1 MKKLILICYL
11 LAIVLSTNAQ
21 QSDFPKLSGLYL
33 GQKPPGKTPEIFAP
47 GIVSLDN
54 KIERSCLVWEEG
66 KHILVGREG
75 NGLLESYFK
84 EGKWSPLA
92 FVNLFGEGGMQA
104 SVSPDNKKIFFNR
117 FERNPDVRGG
127 WDAQIWVIEKKVN
140 GWSEPVNTNI
150 SGMGPSVDLKGNLYY
165 STIYNG
171 LMCIAVS
178 RFENGK
184 YMEKEILPEPIYSK
198 RELIHPCIAPDG
210 SWMTFNT
217 EKEKYF
223 ENDCGLFISFKNGDS
238 SWSKPV
244 SMGSFLKVTGPL
256 IRVSNDGKY
265 LLYSWS
271 GDIYWVST
279 KIIEDLKLTELK

>member
-1 MKKLILICYL
+1 MNKLILISCM
-11 LAIVLSTNAQ
+11 LAMAVATIAQ
-21 QSDFPKLSGLYL
+21 QSDISRLSGPYL
-33 GQKPPGKTPEIFAP
+33 GQKPPGNVPEIFAP
-47 GIVSLDN
+47 GVVSLDN
-54 KIERSCLVWEEG
+54 KTERSCLVWEEG

-75 NGLLESYFK
+75 TGLLESYFK
-84 EGKWSPLA
+84 EGKWSPLDV
-92 FVNLFGEGGMQA
+92 VNLFGEGGMQA

-127 WDAQIWVIEKKVN
+127 WDAQIWVIEKN
-140 GWSEPVNTNI
+140 GNVWSKPVNTNI
-150 SGMGPSVDLKGNLYY
+150 SGLGPSVDLKSNLYY

-217 EKEKYF
+217 EIEKYF
-223 ENDCGLFISFKNGDS
+223 ENGCGLFISFKNWDS

-244 SMGSFLKVTGPL
+244 NMGSFLKVTGPL

-271 GDIYWVST
+271 GDIYWVSA
-279 KIIEDLKLTELK
+279 KIIEELKPTELK